1 MDGSSSDEGTNTGT
15 LCMLKYLFASDER
28 HSSLLLPVLCHIH
41 SIGLTISNN
50 LGGNW
55 GRDTW
60 KLKIMQKFMILMY
73 PEEDHIFEDGGDGM
87 NGTGTQFIFFSGRMH
102 NLSISLNPIFM
113 TRAISPCIIPIL

>member
-1 MDGSSSDEGTNTGT
+1 VDGSSSDEGTNTGT

-50 LGGNW
+50 LDGNW

-73 PEEDHIFEDGGDGM
+73 PEEDHIFEGGRM
-87 NGTGTQFIFFSGRMH
+87 SGTGTQFIFFSGRMH
-102 NLSISLNPIFM
+102 QHNLNPI
-113 TRAISPCIIPIL
+113 